1 MELRYRWM
9 QRKDFNFIRNNF
21 SSTKDF
27 YHIFKNKKIIANVV
41 EQDGN
46 VVGWVAY
53 RLFENNIKI
62 VKFAFKNEQIFDFIL
77 SKLVLKSISNID
89 INISEYDLKMHLL
102 LKNSEF
108 KAISSIKV
116 NDVYFYKFSK
126 QIKIMA

>member
-1 MELRYRWM
+1 MELKYRWM

-27 YHIFKNKKIIANVV
+27 DHIFKNKKIIANVV

-46 VVGWVAY
+46 IVGWIAY
-53 RLFENNIKI
+53 RLFKDKIKI
-62 VKFAFKNEQIFDFIL
+62 VKFAFKTEQIFDFIL
-77 SKLVLKSISNID
+77 SKLVLKSINNID

>member
-1 MELRYRWM
+1 M

-27 YHIFKNKKIIANVV
+27 DHIFKNKKIIANIV

-46 VVGWVAY
+46 VVGWIAY

-62 VKFAFKNEQIFDFIL
+62 VKFVFKNEQIFDFIL

-89 INISEYDLKMHLL
+89 IDISEYDLKMHLL

-108 KAISSIKV
+108 KAVSSIKV

>member
-116 NDVYFYKFSK
+116 NDVYFNKFSK

>member
-1 MELRYRWM
+1 M

>member
-27 YHIFKNKKIIANVV
+27 DHIFKNKKIIANIV

-46 VVGWVAY
+46 VVGWIAY

-62 VKFAFKNEQIFDFIL
+62 VKFVFKNEQIFDFIL

-89 INISEYDLKMHLL
+89 IDISEYDLKMHLL

-108 KAISSIKV
+108 KAVSSIKV